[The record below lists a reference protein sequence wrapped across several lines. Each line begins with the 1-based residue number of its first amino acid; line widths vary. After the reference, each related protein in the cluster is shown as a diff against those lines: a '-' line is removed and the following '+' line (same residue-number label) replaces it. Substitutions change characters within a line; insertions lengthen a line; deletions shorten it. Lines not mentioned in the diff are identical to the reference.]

1 MSTPACST
9 RTELEPFH
17 TVRRRA
23 LTFDL
28 VGLCKYE
35 VFNAYHSELLQHLQ
49 GELPP
54 GYSYAALIQI
64 LRADRAAFF
73 LMAGQVTSFKR
84 DQAGELHLG
93 ILREVLALVLSKR
106 AVNFHLL
113 PLATAVVNKNATPNA
128 NQQAQTWRET
138 NVYHNSTPKA
148 FSP

>member
-54 GYSYAALIQI
+54 GYSHAALIQI

-93 ILREVLALVLSKR
+93 ILREVLAYGAL
-106 AVNFHLL
+106 
-113 PLATAVVNKNATPNA
+113 
-128 NQQAQTWRET
+128 QT
-138 NVYHNSTPKA
+138 SC
-148 FSP
+148 